1 MYKNTKYKYIILL
14 LCYSVFFGANI
25 HFKTGKLNCI
35 MVKSLVPPH
44 PSRAELRACIEEARK
59 EGIGAKEALV
69 YAMKKLNRKY
79 NRRVRHSHVEAGK
92 TWKKPAGFDYE
103 WWSGSLLHVRLGVKP
118 TKQEAKREREKR
130 ARFMAMVKRAEKRMD
145 VFLGRG
151 AHQTASAPSSVYR
164 KPIYRK
170 LVFPDPLNK
179 EDVRLEALFLEAT
192 DEAAVLLDKVVE
204 PSGKTLLETLVSKTP
219 GESVGDFLTLA
230 WDLPTSCAQSDKCSP
245 VILSAK
251 NV

>member
-1 MYKNTKYKYIILL
+1 
-14 LCYSVFFGANI
+14 
-25 HFKTGKLNCI
+25 
-35 MVKSLVPPH
+35 MVKFLVPPH
-44 PSRAELRACIEEARK
+44 PSRAELRVCIEEARK
-59 EGIGAKEALV
+59 EGIGGKEALV

-151 AHQTASAPSSVYR
+151 AHQTASAPSSAVYR

-170 LVFPDPLNK
+170 LVFPEPLNK
-179 EDVRLEALFLEAT
+179 DDVRLEELFFKAT
-192 DEAAVLLDKVVE
+192 DEAAEHLNNVVDS
-204 PSGKTLLETLVSKTP
+204 SGKTVLETLLTNSP
-219 GESVGDFLTLA
+219 GEGAEDFPMPHCVSA
-230 WDLPTSCAQSDKCSP
+230 WGSPFTQLCSCAQSDKCSL